1 MADKG
6 RVLTDKKLEEM
17 ERHLS
22 AIYSRAHKEI
32 SEKYENYI
40 LKFEA
45 ADEKKRK
52 LLDNGKITK
61 KQYEH
66 WRKGQIA
73 TGAHWRNMKEQTAK
87 QLLRVNQ
94 IAVAYVND
102 KLPEIYSINYNWSA
116 KNLENQIN
124 NAISFELVDAQT
136 VKDLSLAG
144 NKSFLPYKKLDP
156 AKDIPWNMQN
166 INAEVLQGILQGE
179 SIPKIAKR
187 IQNVENINKVSAIRT
202 ARTAVTTVENQARQ
216 ETAEKLV
223 EMGTIVKKVWLSVG
237 DKRTRSW
244 HLAASRD
251 YSESKAIPVDEPFI
265 VGGEKMMRPGDTSL
279 GASGMN
285 IYNCRC
291 SSKNIVVGFKSTLP
305 PELRGKYKVKFN
317 G

>member
-52 LLDNGKITK
+52 LLDSGKITK

-73 TGAHWRNMKEQTAK
+73 TGAHWRNMKEKTAK
-87 QLLRVNQ
+87 QLLHVNQ

-102 KLPEIYSINYNWSA
+102 QLPEIYSINYNWSA
-116 KNLENQIN
+116 KNLEKQIN
-124 NAISFELVDAQT
+124 NAISFELVDTQT

-156 AKDIPWNMQN
+156 TKDIPWNMQK

-223 EMGTIVKKVWLSVG
+223 EMGAIVKKVWLSVG
-237 DKRTRSW
+237 DKRTRDW
-244 HLAASRD
+244 HKQAAND
-251 YSESKAIPVDEPFI
+251 YSEEKAIPVNSLF
-265 VGGEKMMRPGDTSL
+265 VVNGEKMSRPGDAEH
-279 GASGMN
+279 GATGAN
-285 IYNCRC
+285 LYNCRC